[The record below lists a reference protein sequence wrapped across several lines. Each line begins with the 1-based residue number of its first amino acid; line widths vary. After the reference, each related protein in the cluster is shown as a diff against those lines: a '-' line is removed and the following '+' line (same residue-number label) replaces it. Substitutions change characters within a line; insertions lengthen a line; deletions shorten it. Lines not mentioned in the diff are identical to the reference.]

1 MFYNSAHKAA
11 LKSLYN
17 QHESRSVCV
26 TENIFNF
33 LLKVPRDPAVQI
45 WKDASTAGW
54 KLLAWLQNTA
64 VLLQK
69 TEIAVSRESSAQPG
83 PALPTQVP
91 AEMPLCFPYRCLLL
105 SSWHFHLAQRV
116 D

>member
-17 QHESRSVCV
+17 QHESHSKCV

-33 LLKVPRDPAVQI
+33 LLKVSRNPAVQI
-45 WKDASTAGW
+45 STSRDASTAVW

-69 TEIAVSRESSAQPG
+69 TGIAVR
-83 PALPTQVP
+83 
-91 AEMPLCFPYRCLLL
+91 
-105 SSWHFHLAQRV
+105 
-116 D
+116 